1 MSTWTT
7 PSDDGATRVVE
18 VVDAASSRPRR
29 DLPVASSGLGTSG
42 LGELS
47 LALDPADG
55 PPPVDPTSSSSR
67 APSSVGAS
75 SASTAPLSPASIDTY
90 RVTSGDTLGLVAEVF
105 RIPVSEIQ
113 RVNNLRPDDVIYPGD
128 LLRVPSPRRAIAH
141 TVAPGETLSAISR
154 MHDFPVAHIRA
165 LNDLG
170 PSATIHPGTVLRVL
184 EGPDAVAGGSLPE
197 SSTPP
202 SDVDTRE
209 NAPTAPP
216 TAPPPKTNPSTT
228 PPASRRPRPASSVV
242 VASPE
247 RVARSVVAVVA
258 DAASAL
264 ANLAFGGA
272 SRLVRLRL
280 RCGDGASSSSGP
292 AFVVVGEG
300 ESLAS
305 VARDAG
311 MPIRELQRV
320 NGITDDNLATGARLR
335 VTPLRAH
342 ERQPRLRRRTKR
354 HLFQRSDGTGEG
366 DARLGSTRRRDVDG
380 KIEDVSAR
388 WRHRAWRHEP
398 RGAEARAFFARRSGV
413 GRGGPMAEDCPVE
426 GVNAAIRAAGYR
438 GARPTAWESRR
449 PRRERWHP
457 TFGNP
462 VPGTSGVD
470 SFVTSGFG
478 PRWGRLH
485 AGVDVAAN
493 EGTPIRAA
501 ARGTVS
507 ERSYDEAGY
516 GWSLKVDHGDGWETR
531 YAHCLEIKARV
542 GQTVRAGE
550 KVAKVGNTGR
560 SFGPHLHFEVR
571 RNGVAIDPLIC
582 TDA

>member
-197 SSTPP
+197 SSTPRATWTPEKTPRRHLQRHPRRKRTPRRRLPRRVVRVRRLP
-202 SDVDTRE
+202 SSSPRP
-209 NAPTAPP
+209 NASLVPSSPSSPT
-216 TAPPPKTNPSTT
+216 
-228 PPASRRPRPASSVV
+228 RRPR
-242 VASPE
+242 SPTS
-247 RVARSVVAVVA
+247 RS
-258 DAASAL
+258 AAP
-264 ANLAFGGA
+264 
-272 SRLVRLRL
+272 LV
-280 RCGDGASSSSGP
+280 
-292 AFVVVGEG
+292 
-300 ESLAS
+300 
-305 VARDAG
+305 
-311 MPIRELQRV
+311 
-320 NGITDDNLATGARLR
+320 
-335 VTPLRAH
+335 
-342 ERQPRLRRRTKR
+342 
-354 HLFQRSDGTGEG
+354 
-366 DARLGSTRRRDVDG
+366 
-380 KIEDVSAR
+380 
-388 WRHRAWRHEP
+388 
-398 RGAEARAFFARRSGV
+398 
-413 GRGGPMAEDCPVE
+413 
-426 GVNAAIRAAGYR
+426 
-438 GARPTAWESRR
+438 
-449 PRRERWHP
+449 
-457 TFGNP
+457 
-462 VPGTSGVD
+462 
-470 SFVTSGFG
+470 SFVF
-478 PRWGRLH
+478 
-485 AGVDVAAN
+485 V
-493 EGTPIRAA
+493 
-501 ARGTVS
+501 
-507 ERSYDEAGY
+507 
-516 GWSLKVDHGDGWETR
+516 
-531 YAHCLEIKARV
+531 
-542 GQTVRAGE
+542 
-550 KVAKVGNTGR
+550 
-560 SFGPHLHFEVR
+560 
-571 RNGVAIDPLIC
+571 
-582 TDA
+582 